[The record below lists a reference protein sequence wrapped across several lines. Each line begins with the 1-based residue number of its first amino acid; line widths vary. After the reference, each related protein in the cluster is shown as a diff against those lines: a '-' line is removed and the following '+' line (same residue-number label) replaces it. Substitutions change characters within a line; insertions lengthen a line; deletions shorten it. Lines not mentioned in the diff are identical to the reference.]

1 MDNIRL
7 SLNPLK
13 LTGSRIITAPSASN
27 KPKTY
32 VAIPIEHFYVP
43 ADAPKPYLLLSMIPC
58 PNAQYGDFMV
68 KPFISGNDWEQMSQE
83 DRQNVAIIGKGTF
96 MHPAVNK
103 AIRQDAEKV
112 RVEDV
117 DPTTLTPSGQQGA
130 SNGSAA
136 MLQSAPSQGAALPPS
151 SEVPATRFEVIE
163 DGGNIFWLNSWNEAA
178 TFASQ
183 DNVKRTHIR
192 FIENNIVKSSWRWD
206 EAKITWIQN
215 F

>member
-13 LTGSRIITAPSASN
+13 LTGSRIITAPSSSN
-27 KPKTY
+27 KQQTY

-96 MHPAVNK
+96 MHPSVNK

-117 DPTTLTPSGQQGA
+117 DPTTLTPTDRQSA
-130 SNGSAA
+130 ANGSAA
-136 MLQSAPSQGAALPPS
+136 MLQSAPSQGEALPPTPV
-151 SEVPATRFEVIE
+151 VPTTRFEVLEI
-163 DGGNIFWLNSWNEAA
+163 GGNVFWLNSWSEAA
-178 TFASQ
+178 NFASQ
-183 DNVKRTHIR
+183 DNAKRTHIR
-192 FIENNIVKSSWRWD
+192 YIENNIVKSSWRWD
-206 EAKITWIQN
+206 ESKITWIQN

>member
-13 LTGSRIITAPSASN
+13 LTGSRIITTPNSSN
-27 KPKTY
+27 KQQTY

-43 ADAPKPYLLLSMIPC
+43 SNEPKPYMMLSMIPC

-68 KPFISGNDWEQMSQE
+68 KPFVSGTDWEQMSPE
-83 DRQNVAIIGKGTF
+83 DRQNMPIIGKGSF
-96 MHPAVNK
+96 MRPTVNK
-103 AIRQDAEKV
+103 AIRQEAVKV

-117 DPTTLTPSGQQGA
+117 DPTTLTPTDQQSA
-130 SNGSAA
+130 ANGSAA
-136 MLQSAPSQGAALPPS
+136 MLQSAPSQGAALPPTP
-151 SEVPATRFEVIE
+151 EVPATRFEVLE
-163 DGGNIFWLNSWNEAA
+163 DGGNTFWLNSWNDAA

-183 DNVKRTHIR
+183 DSVKRTHIR
-192 FIENNIVKSSWRWD
+192 YIENNIVKSSWRWD
-206 EAKITWIQN
+206 ESKITWIQN